1 MLLFRI
7 FGSSHIKILIKKM
20 QNSSIVKFSPITFIA
35 IIVSCLGYYYFGY
48 DLIRGDFNSLL
59 ISYIV
64 LFLLFLY
71 LVKIKLN
78 WKTIITVTIL
88 FRVVFIIATPNLS
101 QDFYRFIWDGRMLL
115 NGFNPYLYLPEI
127 YQTPNYIIPNQA
139 AELVAGM
146 GELNASHYSNYPPL
160 NQLCFVIA
168 AIFANKSILG
178 SIIAMRTLII
188 LADIGVLYF
197 GAKLLKSLHLNP
209 KAIFLYLLNPLIIIE
224 LTGNLHFEGI
234 MIFFL
239 IWSLYL
245 LQQCKWKL
253 AAIIFACSISLKL
266 LPLLFLPLFFQQFK
280 FKKLIG
286 FYIIVGI
293 SCVLF
298 FAPFI
303 SENLLANYS
312 KTIGLWFGTFEFNGG
327 IYLLIREIGYFING
341 YNVIGTVGKTTPFIV
356 LFFIILISFF
366 RDNTS
371 KKQLITALLFGLS
384 FYLFTSSTVHPW
396 YIAML
401 LIFSIFTTYS
411 FPLVW
416 SFSIILSYSF
426 YKNELFIN
434 NYWLISIEYALVF
447 GFMIWEI
454 LIDKKKA
461 LLL

>member
-1 MLLFRI
+1 MLNSAFL
-7 FGSSHIKILIKKM
+7 KVYKK
-20 QNSSIVKFSPITFIA
+20 PLLA
-35 IIVSCLGYYYFGY
+35 IIVSFFGYYFFGY
-48 DLIRGDFNSLL
+48 ELIRGDFNSLL
-59 ISYIV
+59 IGYTG

-71 LVKIKLN
+71 LIKKDLT
-78 WKTIITVTIL
+78 WKSLVTITIL
-88 FRVVFIIATPNLS
+88 FRVVFLIATPILS

-115 NGFNPYLYLPEI
+115 NRFNPYLYLPEL
-127 YQTPNYIIPNQA
+127 YLTPNYILPNQA

-146 GELNASHYSNYPPL
+146 GKLNASHYSNYPPL
-160 NQLCFVIA
+160 NQLCFEIA
-168 AIFANKSILG
+168 ALFANKSILG
-178 SIIAMRTLII
+178 SIIAMRVLII
-188 LADIGVLYF
+188 LADIGVLYY
-197 GAKLLKSLHLNP
+197 GTKLLKALHLNP

-239 IWSLYL
+239 VWSLYL
-245 LQQCKWKL
+245 LHQHKWKL
-253 AAIIFACSISLKL
+253 AAVAFACSISLKL
-266 LPLLFLPLFFQQFK
+266 LPLLFSPLFFQQFK

-286 FYIIVGI
+286 FYTIVGA

-303 SENLLANYS
+303 SENLLTNYS
-312 KTIGLWFGTFEFNGG
+312 KTIGLWFGTFEFNGS

-341 YNVIGTVGKTTPFIV
+341 YNIIGTVGKTTPFIV
-356 LFFIILISFF
+356 LLFILFISFF
-366 RDNTS
+366 RNNTS

-401 LIFSIFTTYS
+401 LILSVFTTYR

-434 NYWLISIEYALVF
+434 NYWLIFIEYALVF